1 MTNHLRI
8 PVASARRFVALT
20 LTLAGLSAACQSKPA
35 APPVSENTW
44 AVVNGRAITRDD
56 VDKAYRRADQNAQPL
71 GEEEAFAAKLAL
83 LDDLIAQEVFL
94 AKARELKIDVPES
107 ELDTAYAEARKNI
120 SEEAFQQE
128 LSKRYLTA
136 ADVREGLRREMLVQK
151 LFEREVSSKVSVTD
165 QEVAAVFEANKSQF
179 NRTEDAYRV
188 AQIVVTPVKEEQ
200 VTNRT
205 GSDATSQVEAVTKI
219 RMVMDKLKGGAQFN
233 EVAADFSEDP
243 QTAPRGGEL
252 GFIPVSVVQKY
263 PPQVR
268 DAVLNAKPGSAKAIG
283 DGNGFVIVLVLGKDA
298 AGQKDLGTPG
308 VKEAITQA
316 MKNRREQV
324 LRSAYISGLRND
336 AVVQNLI
343 AKRVVG
349 SQGKVPTTRRG
360 GAGSEVDSGLAS
372 RRSPEASGNP
382 RRLAA
387 PAERRSWW
395 TARASRRRARPP
407 RHKPGAVDDPTEASP
422 PAVSRRARRGRLPH
436 RRDTTFRRPRAAS
449 P

>member
-1 MTNHLRI
+1 
-8 PVASARRFVALT
+8 
-20 LTLAGLSAACQSKPA
+20 
-35 APPVSENTW
+35 
-44 AVVNGRAITRDD
+44 VNGRAITSDD
-56 VDKAYRRADQNAQPL
+56 VDKAFRRADQNAQPR
-71 GEEEAFAAKLAL
+71 GEEEAFAAKLSL

-94 AKARELKIDVPES
+94 EKARELKIDVPES
-107 ELDTAYAEARKNI
+107 ELDTAYTEVRKNI
-120 SEEAFQQE
+120 PEEAFQQE

-136 ADVREGLRREMLVQK
+136 ADVRDGLRREMLVQK

-165 QEVAAVFEANKSQF
+165 QEVAAFFGANTSQF
-179 NRTEDAYRV
+179 NRTEDAYRI

-205 GSDATSQVEAVTKI
+205 GSDATTAVEAVTKI
-219 RMVMDKLKGGAQFN
+219 RMVMDKLKGGAQFG
-233 EVAADFSEDP
+233 EVAADFSEDS
-243 QTAPRGGEL
+243 QTAPRGGDL

-263 PPQVR
+263 PPQLR

-343 AKRVVG
+343 ATRVVA
-349 SQGKVPTTRRG
+349 SQGKVPTT
-360 GAGSEVDSGLAS
+360 GAT
-372 RRSPEASGNP
+372 
-382 RRLAA
+382 A
-387 PAERRSWW
+387 PA
-395 TARASRRRARPP
+395 A
-407 RHKPGAVDDPTEASP
+407 K
-422 PAVSRRARRGRLPH
+422 
-436 RRDTTFRRPRAAS
+436 
-449 P
+449 